1 MVRTLVISAV
11 VVLLVAA
18 LVYMAFDG
26 RLGCGCRRLPMTT
39 RMVMHNV
46 QEAVVHYRVDHS
58 DACPSSV
65 QALVG
70 RYLTRS
76 PRDTWGQ
83 ALAFRCPG
91 PHTPDGADMTS
102 AGPDGRF
109 GTADDLRSWEP

>member
-1 MVRTLVISAV
+1 
-11 VVLLVAA
+11 
-18 LVYMAFDG
+18 
-26 RLGCGCRRLPMTT
+26 MTT